1 MEINVD
7 KTNITRISEIPSP
20 LPITAREC
28 GIFHTLGSMRNA
40 ARCIREINFRIV
52 MVKVA
57 LNRKQFLGVKFKE
70 KN

>member
-1 MEINVD
+1 MEINVA
-7 KTNITRISEIPSP
+7 KTNKTRISERPSP

-28 GIFHTLGSMRNA
+28 GIFRTLGSMINA
-40 ARCIREINFRIV
+40 ARCVREINFRIA

-57 LNRKQFLGVKFKE
+57 LNRKKFLGVKFKE